1 MLHNLPFFI
10 YQLTQGNS
18 SILESIFNWF
28 YILFLKPTKAPLLER
43 LLQILTAH
51 TVV

>member
-1 MLHNLPFFI
+1 MLHNLTC
-10 YQLTQGNS
+10 QLTEENS
-18 SILESIFNWF
+18 PTLGSIFNWF
-28 YILFLKPTKAPLLER
+28 YILFLKPTIAPLLER